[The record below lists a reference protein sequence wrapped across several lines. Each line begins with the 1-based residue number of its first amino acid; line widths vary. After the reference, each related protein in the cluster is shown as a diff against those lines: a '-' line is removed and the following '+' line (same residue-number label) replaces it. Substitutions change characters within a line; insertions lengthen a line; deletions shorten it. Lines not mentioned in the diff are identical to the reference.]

1 MSPGSNL
8 TGVLVRRGNLNTQR
22 DTSDVHTQ
30 GESPLEC
37 PGRRWPFADQG
48 ERPQEELNWLS
59 F

>member
-22 DTSDVHTQ
+22 HQECTYT
-30 GESPLEC
+30 GGSPSEP
-37 PGRRWPFADQG
+37 PGRSWPFAGQG